1 MNKVRNK
8 SIALTLALSAT
19 LACNSVNANE
29 SPQQLSVASFSSI
42 SNQQLGKIWQN
53 YKFSLLGRSTHYQLI
68 SQDGR
73 QVLRADS
80 DKAASSL
87 IRPLSVNLE
96 QHPILNWR
104 WQATNLPTRAND
116 NSKRADDH
124 SARLY
129 VIFNSPETDLLNR
142 LKNTTGLAATHAL
155 NYIWANQAAINTLL
169 PNPYSEHSMM
179 IAVNSGSARLGQWQS
194 ISRNVYAD
202 YQRAFGHKP
211 PPVTAIA
218 IMTDSDNTG
227 VKLTTFYGDIHFSQQ
242 QPAK

>member
-1 MNKVRNK
+1 M
-8 SIALTLALSAT
+8 TLALSAT
-19 LACNSVNANE
+19 LACNSVRAKE
-29 SPQQLSVASFSSI
+29 RPQQLAVANFSSI
-42 SNQQLGKIWQN
+42 SNQQLEESWKN
-53 YKFSLLGRSTHYQLI
+53 YKFSLFGSSTHYQLI
-68 SQDGR
+68 SQDGL
-73 QVLRADS
+73 QILRADS
-80 DKAASSL
+80 DNAASSL

-96 QHPILNWR
+96 QYPILNWR
-104 WQATNLPTRAND
+104 WQVTNLPKLAND

-129 VIFNSPETDLLNR
+129 VIFNSPETGLLNW
-142 LKNTTGLAATHAL
+142 LKNTTGLAETHAL

-169 PNPYSEHSMM
+169 PNPYSERSMM
-179 IAVNSGSARLGQWQS
+179 ITVNSGSTRLGQWQS

-202 YQRAFGHKP
+202 YQRTFGHKP

-227 VKLTTFYGDIHFSQQ
+227 AKLTTFYGDIYFSQQ

>member
-1 MNKVRNK
+1 MPNKF
-8 SIALTLALSAT
+8 IALTLTLSAT
-19 LACNSVNANE
+19 LACSDASAEE
-29 SPQQLSVASFSSI
+29 SPQQLTVANFSSI
-42 SNQQLGKIWQN
+42 NKLQLEHLWKN
-53 YKFSLLGRSTHYQLI
+53 YKFRLFGHSTHYQLI
-68 SQDGR
+68 SQDGQ

-104 WQATNLPTRAND
+104 WQATNLPAGAND
-116 NSKRADDH
+116 NSKKGDDH

-129 VIFNSPETDLLNR
+129 VIFNHPETGLLNW
-142 LKNTTGLAATHAL
+142 LKNTSGLTETHAL
-155 NYIWANQAAINTLL
+155 NYIWANQAAINTQLA
-169 PNPYSEHSMM
+169 NPYSDRSIM
-179 IAVNSGSARLGQWQS
+179 IPVNSGPAQLGQWQS

-202 YQRAFGHKP
+202 YQHAFGHKP

-218 IMTDSDNTG
+218 IMTDSDNTAA
-227 VKLTTFYGDIHFSQQ
+227 KLTTFYGDIYFSQ